1 MTTESIFIRVQ
12 RVLSGSV
19 ETATGALERVS
30 STSLMREAIRQVGRA
45 QDEARVELDAI
56 RARRIHA
63 ERQRESLKERLATL
77 QEQASFALSKN
88 RPDLAQAAISRQI
101 EFEAELERLKK
112 VAADAAAEGAR
123 LEECAQQL
131 KVRKAQMEQELHV
144 FQATQREANICGAG
158 VNSPVDRTESR
169 VSRAEAAF
177 ERAMAAGG
185 GVTTNLMNR
194 EHAAKIAEVEAL
206 QREAAIE
213 ARLAAL
219 RAEQKPASAPAAQP
233 RKAAGKGGRGR

>member
-12 RVLSGSV
+12 RVLSGTV

-30 STSLMREAIRQVGRA
+30 STSLMREAIRQVERA
-45 QDEARVELDAI
+45 QDEARVELDSI

-63 ERQRESLKERLATL
+63 ERQHDSLRERLATL
-77 QEQASFALSKN
+77 QEQASFAISKN
-88 RPDLAQAAISRQI
+88 RPDLAQAAIARQI
-101 EFEAELERLKK
+101 EFESEIERLKK
-112 VAADAAAEGAR
+112 VAADSGAEGAR

-144 FQATQREANICGAG
+144 FQATQREADICGAG
-158 VNSPVDRTESR
+158 TNSPVDRTESR
-169 VSRAEAAF
+169 VSRAEATF
-177 ERAMAAGG
+177 ERAMAAAG
-185 GVTTNLMNR
+185 GVTTNLMGR
-194 EHAAKIAEVEAL
+194 EHASKIAEVEAL

-219 RAEQKPASAPAAQP
+219 RAQQAPAAEGAGS
-233 RKAAGKGGRGR
+233 RKAAKAARGR

>member
-12 RVLSGSV
+12 RVLSGTV

-30 STSLMREAIRQVGRA
+30 STSLMREAIRQVERA

-63 ERQRESLKERLATL
+63 ERQHDSLRERLATL

-101 EFEAELERLKK
+101 EFESEIERLKK
-112 VAADAAAEGAR
+112 VVADARSEGAR

-131 KVRKAQMEQELHV
+131 KARKAQMDQELHL

-158 VNSPVDRTESR
+158 SSSPVDRTESR
-169 VSRAEAAF
+169 VSRAEATF
-177 ERAMAAGG
+177 ERAMAAAG
-185 GVTTNLMNR
+185 GVTTNLMGR
-194 EHAAKIAEVEAL
+194 EHASQIAEVEAL

-219 RAEQKPASAPAAQP
+219 RAQQQPADSGAGS
-233 RKAAGKGGRGR
+233 RKAAKAARGR